1 MGKGKG
7 RKHNIDIMFLMIL
20 FLIFTF
26 SAVSVLLMA
35 VNSYRSV
42 VSANENNASART
54 AIAYIREAVRQ
65 HDRAGAVVVSKIGD
79 LDCIRLS
86 EGEGYYTYIYEYQ
99 GYLMSL
105 EAKENSGVTADFGDK
120 ILEIKSVAFEQEA
133 DSNTIYVNIEGKS
146 GDFEH
151 VSIGVKSDADAAAEA
166 EPEVE
171 AEEIII
177 EEEGANE
184 E

>member
-1 MGKGKG
+1 MSKAKS

-42 VSANENNASART
+42 VSANETNANART

-65 HDRAGAVVVSKIGD
+65 HDSGGAVDISKIDGT
-79 LDCIRLS
+79 DCIRMA
-86 EGEGYYTYIYEYQ
+86 EGEGFYLYVYEYD
-99 GYLMSL
+99 GYLMEL
-105 EAKENSGVTADFGDK
+105 EAKEGSGVTADFGDK
-120 ILEIKSVAFEQEA
+120 ILKISSMDFEKDS
-133 DSNTIYVNIEGKS
+133 DSNTIYVNIEDENGKK
-146 GDFEH
+146 EQ
-151 VSIGVKSDADAAAEA
+151 VSIGVKSSDNKPAP
-166 EPEVE
+166 EPE
-171 AEEIII
+171 AS
-177 EEEGANE
+177 EEEGDHE

>member
-1 MGKGKG
+1 MNKGKG

-42 VSANENNASART
+42 VSANENNANART

-65 HDRAGAVVVSKIGD
+65 HDSSGAVDISKID
-79 LDCIRLS
+79 DVPCIRLS
-86 EGEGYYTYIYEYQ
+86 EGEGYYTYIYEYD

-105 EAKENSGVTADFGDK
+105 EAKEDSGVTADFGDK
-120 ILEIKSVAFEQEA
+120 ILKIKSMNFEQEA
-133 DSNTIYVNIEGKS
+133 DAKTLYVNIEGES
-146 GDFEH
+146 GDSQH
-151 VSIGVKSDADAAAEA
+151 VSIGVKSSAEVVAA
-166 EPEVE
+166 EPEE
-171 AEEIII
+171 TEI
-177 EEEGANE
+177 EEEGADE